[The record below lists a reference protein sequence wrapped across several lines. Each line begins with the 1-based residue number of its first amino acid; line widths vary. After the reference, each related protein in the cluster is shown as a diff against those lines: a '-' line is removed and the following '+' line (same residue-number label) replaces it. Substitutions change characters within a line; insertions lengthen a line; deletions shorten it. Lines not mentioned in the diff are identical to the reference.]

1 MKLKKGVKCGQFAR
15 AVMITVANDVY
26 KDYGKELVIT
36 SMAEGRHSYGS
47 IHFSEN
53 AIDTRTR
60 YFDDFTKLAVADD
73 IRTRLG
79 DDFDVV
85 VENNHLHIE
94 YQPKRR

>member
-1 MKLKKGVKCGQFAR
+1 MKIKKGVKVGEFAR
-15 AVMITVANDVY
+15 TVMVTVADDVY

-36 SMAEGRHSYGS
+36 SMGDGRHGYGS
-47 IHFSEN
+47 LHYIYH

-60 YFDDFTKLAVADD
+60 YFSDSEKLAVADD
-73 IRTRLG
+73 IRDRLG

-94 YQPKRR
+94 YQPK